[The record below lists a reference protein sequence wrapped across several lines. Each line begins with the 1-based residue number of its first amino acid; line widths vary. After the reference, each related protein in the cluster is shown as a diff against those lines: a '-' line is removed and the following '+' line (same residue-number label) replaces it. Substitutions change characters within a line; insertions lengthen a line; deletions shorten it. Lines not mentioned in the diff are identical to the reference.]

1 MRISVKEKRKPKL
14 AEYSFIVP
22 EFKLQGES
30 VNANLA
36 SLGVAPALVDT
47 TGTLQY
53 VQNQMAERRLAFNQ
67 FVSVKDQLNVDIT
80 LENASRVVAE
90 GQGKVI
96 EPVCA
101 NGFDGFGGAHDN
113 LIYNPAD
120 GMMTYT
126 LHNKIIQESSRTR
139 LQTIIT
145 ESEVRL
151 SCLAISPNKRLLAA
165 AEGEPNNNL
174 GKAQIFL
181 IDLTDNN
188 KVRKIPFFEH
198 GVQAMAFSICGKFL
212 IAASVAAESVMVIV
226 DIASGMVVEGGTIML
241 REKSVNKITVNQHT
255 EGSDVDFC
263 TVGQ

>member
-1 MRISVKEKRKPKL
+1 M
-14 AEYSFIVP
+14 
-22 EFKLQGES
+22 
-30 VNANLA
+30 
-36 SLGVAPALVDT
+36 
-47 TGTLQY
+47 
-53 VQNQMAERRLAFNQ
+53 
-67 FVSVKDQLNVDIT
+67 
-80 LENASRVVAE
+80 ENASRVAAE
-90 GQGKVI
+90 GQGKI
-96 EPVCA
+96 IDPVTA

-113 LIYNPAD
+113 LIYSPSD

-139 LQTIIT
+139 QQTIMT

-151 SCLAISPNKRLLAA
+151 SCLALSPNKRMLAA

-181 IDLTDNN
+181 IDLTDSN

-198 GVQAMAFSICGKFL
+198 GVQAMTFSTCGKFL

-226 DIASGMVVEGGTIML
+226 DIASGMVVEGGTMML
-241 REKSVNKITVNQHT
+241 REKSVNKIIVNQHT
-255 EGSDVDFC
+255 EGKDVEFC